1 MIETERLILRRWREE
16 DVTEFVRVTNTPA
29 VMEYL
34 GGVQTAESLHAG
46 FLRGRAS
53 QEKNGFCFW
62 VVERRSDGA
71 LLGFCGLKVGNT
83 PPIEGEIEIGWRLRE
98 DAWGQGY
105 AREAAEATL
114 DWAWRNLDC
123 ARVVAI
129 TAAGNKRSW
138 GLMERLGM
146 RRLHE
151 LDFEHPDVPIGNK
164 AKPHIT
170 YAIARPGS
178 SSTARRKG

>member
-1 MIETERLILRRWREE
+1 MIETERLILRPWREE
-16 DVTEFVRVTNTPA
+16 DVTEFARVTNTPA
-29 VMEYL
+29 VMEFL
-34 GGVQTAESLHAG
+34 GGVKEPEAFRDSYA
-46 FLRGRAS
+46 RVSAS
-53 QEKNGFCFW
+53 QERNGFCFW
-62 VVERRSDGA
+62 IVERRSDKA

-83 PPIEGEIEIGWRLRE
+83 PPIVGEIEIGWRLRE

-114 DWAWRNLDC
+114 AWAWRNLAC

-146 RRLHE
+146 LRLHE
-151 LDFEHPDVPIGNK
+151 LDFEHPDVPPGNK
-164 AKPHIT
+164 AKAHIT
-170 YAIARPGS
+170 YTIDRPDPG
-178 SSTARRKG
+178 

>member
-1 MIETERLILRRWREE
+1 MIETERLILRPWREE
-16 DVTEFVRVTNTPA
+16 DVPEFARVTNTTA
-29 VMEYL
+29 VMEFL
-34 GGVQTAESLHAG
+34 GGVKDPESL
-46 FLRGRAS
+46 RGSFERVAAS

-62 VVERRSDGA
+62 IVERRSDGA
-71 LLGFCGLKVGNT
+71 LLGFCGLKIGNT
-83 PPIEGEIEIGWRLRE
+83 PSIEGEIEIGWRLRE

-105 AREAAEATL
+105 AREAADATL

-129 TAAGNKRSW
+129 TATGNKRSW

-146 RRLHE
+146 HRLHH
-151 LDFEHPDVPIGNK
+151 LDFEHPDVPIGDK

-170 YAIARPGS
+170 YAIERPRSG
-178 SSTARRKG
+178 

>member
-1 MIETERLILRRWREE
+1 MIETKRLLLRPWRQE
-16 DVTEFVRVTNTPA
+16 DVAEFVRVTNTPV

-34 GGVQTAESLHAG
+34 GGIQEPESLQAG
-46 FLRGRAS
+46 YLRGRAC

-83 PPIEGEIEIGWRLRE
+83 LPVEGEIEIGWRLRE

-105 AREAAEATL
+105 AREAAMATL
-114 DWAWRNLDC
+114 DWAWRNLSCD
-123 ARVVAI
+123 RVVAI
-129 TAAGNKRSW
+129 TAAANARSW

-146 RRLHE
+146 RRLRD
-151 LDFEHPDVPIGNK
+151 LDFEHPDVPVGNK

-170 YAIARPGS
+170 YAIERP
-178 SSTARRKG
+178 STA

>member
-1 MIETERLILRRWREE
+1 MIETERLILRPWRE
-16 DVTEFVRVTNTPA
+16 DDAAEFARVTNTPA

-34 GGVQTAESLHAG
+34 GGVKEPEA
-46 FLRGRAS
+46 FRGSFERVSAS
-53 QEKNGFCFW
+53 QTKNGFCFW
-62 VVERRSDGA
+62 IVERRSDGA

-105 AREAAEATL
+105 AREAATATL
-114 DWAWRNLDC
+114 EWAWRNLSC
-123 ARVVAI
+123 GRVVAI
-129 TAAGNKRSW
+129 TAAGNRRSW

-146 RRLHE
+146 RRLRDM
-151 LDFEHPDVPIGNK
+151 DFEHPDVPTGDK

-170 YAIARPGS
+170 YAIKRPLGE
-178 SSTARRKG
+178 